1 MSEAYQALYRK
12 YRPVTFDDVI
22 GQRHITD
29 VLRGEVSGGRI
40 AHAYLFTGSR
50 GTGKTTC
57 AKILSKAANCLDIR
71 NGSPCGECEMC
82 RGIDDGTITDVLEI
96 DAASNNS
103 VDNIRDLRAET
114 NYTPAAAKYRVYII
128 DEAHMLSIGA
138 ANALL
143 KIMEEP
149 PEYVIFILATTEV
162 HKIPATILSRCQ
174 RFDFKRIDPALI
186 TERLMSISDKEHIGL
201 EEDAAALIAKLSD
214 GGMRD
219 ALSLLDLC
227 RSATDGCVT
236 VENVADSA
244 GLAGSGH
251 LFELTGAFVRRA
263 PAEAIEILNRLY
275 ASSADPARVCEQ
287 LIGHFR
293 NLMLLKNSSKAADM
307 IVCLP
312 DELEQLKQ
320 LAANMESGYIFYGM
334 TTLQE
339 TLERLAR
346 SSSRRTELEMAFVKL
361 CSPEASGGTEALLA
375 RISNLEQEVR
385 RLKRMLEQG
394 IVPAKESRPAE
405 AEIPAAVEAK
415 QSHERRSQT
424 QNKNE
429 AEVSAVPEAEQKEM
443 DAALW
448 GQILDTLGKSNPAL
462 NAALIGSKAYI
473 RGDLLLVDSKDDLFL
488 QLVRTS
494 EYAKESLRDAIQAET
509 GKRYRLGPYKREKAP
524 EKVESPLDA
533 IAEAARNAGIT
544 IEMK

>member
-1 MSEAYQALYRK
+1 LSEAYQALYRK

-22 GQRHITD
+22 GQKHITD
-29 VLRGEVSGGRI
+29 VLRGEVKSNRI

-57 AKILSKAANCLDIR
+57 AKILSKAANCLNVQ

-82 RGIDDGTITDVLEI
+82 CGIDDGSITDVLEI

-174 RFDFKRIDPALI
+174 RFDFKRIDPELI
-186 TERLMSISDKEHIGL
+186 AERLMNISDKESIGL
-201 EEDAAALIAKLSD
+201 EKDAAALIAKLSD

-227 RSATDGCVT
+227 RSATDGSVT
-236 VENVADSA
+236 VENVADAA

-251 LFELTGAFVRRA
+251 LFELTEAFIKRA
-263 PAEAIEILNRLY
+263 PAEAIEILGRLY
-275 ASSADPARVCEQ
+275 ASSADPSRVCEQ

-293 NLMLLKNSSKAADM
+293 NLMLMKNSSKAAEM

-312 DELEQLKQ
+312 DELEQLRQ
-320 LAANMESGYIFYGM
+320 LASRIEGGYIFYALSV
-334 TTLQE
+334 LQE

-361 CSPEASGGTEALLA
+361 CSPEGGEGTDALIA
-375 RISNLEQEVR
+375 RISTLEQEVR

-394 IVPAKESRPAE
+394 VVPAAAVQPAQQEQPAAEKKAPAE
-405 AEIPAAVEAK
+405 RKAPAPAAKTE
-415 QSHERRSQT
+415 
-424 QNKNE
+424 
-429 AEVSAVPEAEQKEM
+429 PEAPMEEM
-443 DAALW
+443 DETLW
-448 GQILDTLGKSNPAL
+448 GHILNTLGKSNPAL
-462 NAALIGSKAYI
+462 NAALLGSKAYI

-488 QLVRTS
+488 QLMRTS
-494 EYAKESLRDAIQAET
+494 DYAKESLREAVVAET
-509 GKRYRLGPYKREKAP
+509 GKKYRLGPYKKEKAP
-524 EKVESPLDA
+524 EKTASPLDS
-533 IAEAARNAGIT
+533 IAEAAKNAGID
-544 IEMK
+544 IQIK

>member
-22 GQRHITD
+22 GQKHITD
-29 VLRGEVSGGRI
+29 VLRGEVKSNRI

-57 AKILSKAANCLDIR
+57 AKILSKAANCLNVQ

-82 RGIDDGTITDVLEI
+82 CGIDDGSITDVLEI

-174 RFDFKRIDPALI
+174 RFDFKRIDPELI
-186 TERLMSISDKEHIGL
+186 AERLMNISDKESIGL
-201 EEDAAALIAKLSD
+201 EKDAAALIAKLSD

-227 RSATDGCVT
+227 RSATDGSVT
-236 VENVADSA
+236 VENVADAA

-251 LFELTGAFVRRA
+251 LFELTEAFIKRA
-263 PAEAIEILNRLY
+263 PAEAIEILGRLY
-275 ASSADPARVCEQ
+275 ASSADPSRVCEQ

-293 NLMLLKNSSKAADM
+293 NLMLMKNSSKAAEM

-312 DELEQLKQ
+312 DELEQLRQ
-320 LAANMESGYIFYGM
+320 LASRIEGGYIFYALSV
-334 TTLQE
+334 LQE

-361 CSPEASGGTEALLA
+361 CSPEGGEGTDALIA
-375 RISNLEQEVR
+375 RISTLEQEVR

-394 IVPAKESRPAE
+394 VVPAAAVQPAQQEQPAAEKKAPAE
-405 AEIPAAVEAK
+405 RKAPAPAAKTE
-415 QSHERRSQT
+415 
-424 QNKNE
+424 
-429 AEVSAVPEAEQKEM
+429 PEAPMEEM
-443 DAALW
+443 DETLW
-448 GQILDTLGKSNPAL
+448 GHILNTLGKSNPAL
-462 NAALIGSKAYI
+462 NAALLVSKAYI

-488 QLVRTS
+488 QLMRTS
-494 EYAKESLRDAIQAET
+494 DYAKESLREAVVAET
-509 GKRYRLGPYKREKAP
+509 GKKYRLGPYKKEKAP
-524 EKVESPLDA
+524 EKTASPLDS
-533 IAEAARNAGIT
+533 IAEAAKNAGID
-544 IEMK
+544 IQIK

>member
-22 GQRHITD
+22 GQKHITD
-29 VLRGEVSGGRI
+29 VLRGEVKSNRI

-57 AKILSKAANCLDIR
+57 AKILSKAANCLNVQ

-82 RGIDDGTITDVLEI
+82 RGIDDGSITDVLEI

-174 RFDFKRIDPALI
+174 RFDFKRIDPELI
-186 TERLMSISDKEHIGL
+186 AERLMNISDKESIGL
-201 EEDAAALIAKLSD
+201 EKDAAALIAKLSD

-227 RSATDGCVT
+227 RSATDGSVT
-236 VENVADSA
+236 VENVADAA

-251 LFELTGAFVRRA
+251 LFELTEAFIKRA
-263 PAEAIEILNRLY
+263 PAEAIEILGRLY
-275 ASSADPARVCEQ
+275 ASSADPSRVCEQ

-293 NLMLLKNSSKAADM
+293 NLMLMKNSSKAAEM

-312 DELEQLKQ
+312 DELEQLRQ
-320 LAANMESGYIFYGM
+320 LASRIEGGYIFYALSV
-334 TTLQE
+334 LQE

-361 CSPEASGGTEALLA
+361 CSPEGGEGTDALIA
-375 RISNLEQEVR
+375 RISTLEQEVR

-394 IVPAKESRPAE
+394 VVPAAAVQPAQQEQPAAEKKAPAE
-405 AEIPAAVEAK
+405 RKAPAPAAKTE
-415 QSHERRSQT
+415 
-424 QNKNE
+424 
-429 AEVSAVPEAEQKEM
+429 PEAPMEEM
-443 DAALW
+443 DETLW
-448 GQILDTLGKSNPAL
+448 GHILNTLGKSNPAL
-462 NAALIGSKAYI
+462 N
-473 RGDLLLVDSKDDLFL
+473 
-488 QLVRTS
+488 
-494 EYAKESLRDAIQAET
+494 
-509 GKRYRLGPYKREKAP
+509 
-524 EKVESPLDA
+524 
-533 IAEAARNAGIT
+533 
-544 IEMK
+544 